1 MKKVISF
8 FNRLLNLGNTAETP
22 FVDSYKN
29 FMFNLFLLIA
39 TPFAFL
45 VLVVNI
51 FIQEYI
57 LAVLNF
63 LQLVIF
69 AIGFWVSASQQKIFL
84 RAYLMLLN
92 AIVSIIAAYFFK
104 NGSEYRF
111 LVMVVA
117 AVVIFDKRWQY
128 ILFVA
133 LISISFVAI
142 RLDDMPL
149 STMSIWSVIE
159 VIVKILLPLIFFV
172 LCLYYFKYLYFANQ
186 TKLEKAYH
194 DISISKNEKERIL
207 KVVVHDL
214 RTPITGIA
222 GISKLMHSDT
232 SINPEQ
238 KELLTMIEDAAATSL
253 KMIKELL
260 DSTMLEIDKEQ
271 LKEVEI
277 NKYMQKNLQLLAYSA
292 QEKRITVRADYLPN
306 PVYIKFDPEL
316 MDRVI
321 GNLVT
326 NAIKFSKP
334 DSEIFI
340 SLSLEE
346 QYVEIAVKDRGIG
359 IPAEYQ
365 ERVFDMFT
373 TAKRKGTDGE
383 KSFGLGLS
391 ICKQIVELHKGNISF
406 TSEQNK
412 GTSFYVRLPV

>member
-1 MKKVISF
+1 
-8 FNRLLNLGNTAETP
+8 
-22 FVDSYKN
+22 
-29 FMFNLFLLIA
+29 MFNLFLLIA

-92 AIVSIIAAYFFK
+92 AIISIIAAYFFK

-133 LISISFVAI
+133 LISTSFVAI

-149 STMSIWSVIE
+149 STMSIWSIVE

-222 GISKLMHSDT
+222 GISKLLHGDA

-260 DSTMLEIDKEQ
+260 DSTTLEIDKEQ

-334 DSEIFI
+334 DSEIHI

-346 QYVEIAVKDRGIG
+346 QYVVIAVKDRGIG

-383 KSFGLGLS
+383 KSFGLGLF
-391 ICKQIVELHKGNISF
+391 ICKQIVTLHGGTISF
-406 TSEQNK
+406 TSEPNA

>member
-1 MKKVISF
+1 MLLQFIKK
-8 FNRLLNLGNTAETP
+8 LLNLGNTAETP

-92 AIVSIIAAYFFK
+92 AIISIIAAYFFK

-133 LISISFVAI
+133 LISTSFVAI

-149 STMSIWSVIE
+149 STMSIWSIVE

-222 GISKLMHSDT
+222 GISKLLHGDA

-260 DSTMLEIDKEQ
+260 DSTTLEIDKEQ

-334 DSEIFI
+334 DSEIHI

-346 QYVEIAVKDRGIG
+346 QYVVIAVKDRGIG

-383 KSFGLGLS
+383 KSFGLGLF
-391 ICKQIVELHKGNISF
+391 ICKQIVTLHGGTISF
-406 TSEQNK
+406 TSEPNA